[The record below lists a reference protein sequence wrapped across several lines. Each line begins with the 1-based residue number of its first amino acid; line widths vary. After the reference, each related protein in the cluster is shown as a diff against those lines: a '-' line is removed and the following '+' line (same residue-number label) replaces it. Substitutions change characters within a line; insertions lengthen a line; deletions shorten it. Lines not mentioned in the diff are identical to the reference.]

1 VKTDRETALSIL
13 QEYTKSNSLLKHAFA
28 VEQAMKSYAK
38 KFGEDTE
45 KWGFTGLLHDFDY
58 EMYPSIDEHPYKG
71 VEILKNNGVDEDILQ
86 AILGHA
92 EYTNTPRK
100 TLMAKTLFAVDE
112 LCGFLM
118 ACGYVR
124 PDKKISNLEVKS
136 VKKKL
141 KDKSF
146 AKGVN
151 RDDIEKGI
159 LELGVDKDAHIKFV
173 IDSLAEI
180 EEILMS

>member
-13 QEYTKSNSLLKHAFA
+13 QEYTKTSSLLKHAFA
-28 VEQAMKSYAK
+28 VEHAMKSYAK

-71 VEILKNNGVDEDILQ
+71 VEILKGKGVDEDILQ

-92 EYTNTPRK
+92 DYTNTPRK

-151 RDDIEKGI
+151 REDIEKGI
-159 LELGVDKDAHIKFV
+159 LELGVDKDEHIKFV
-173 IDSLAEI
+173 INSLAEI
-180 EEILMS
+180 EEILMT

>member
-1 VKTDRETALSIL
+1 VKKDRETALSIL
-13 QEYTKSNSLLKHAFA
+13 QEYTKSTSLLKHAFA

-71 VEILKNNGVDEDILQ
+71 VEILKDKGVDEDILQ

-92 EYTNTPRK
+92 DYTNTPRK

-159 LELGVDKDAHIKFV
+159 LELGVDKDEHIKFV

-180 EEILMS
+180 EEILMT

>member
-71 VEILKNNGVDEDILQ
+71 VEILKNKGVDEDILQ

-159 LELGVDKDAHIKFV
+159 LELGVDKDEHIKFV